1 LTASDGFGNIPDM
14 KESELRDMIRESH
27 LKPVRVCM
35 DDGKTYVISH
45 PDFGFVAEGA
55 IIISNGPG
63 HDLGGAGF
71 VICYFEHITRVER
84 LKGNKSKAV

>member
-1 LTASDGFGNIPDM
+1 M
-14 KESELRDMIRESH
+14 KETDLRDMIRDSH

-35 DDGKTYVISH
+35 DDGKTYTISH

-63 HDLGGAGF
+63 HDLGGASF
-71 VICYFEHITRVER
+71 VICYFEHITRVETLTR
-84 LKGNKSKAV
+84 RKSKAA